1 MAAKKREETYEPSQY
16 QKAIFDYIEHE
27 KGNLVVEAAAG
38 SGKTYTLI
46 KALGLIPQDKRVLM
60 TAFNK
65 DIVKELTKKVKG
77 FPNVEVRTLHGLGMI
92 LTTRGLRIGGRKPE
106 GYKYT
111 QLIYNHWQDLTKT
124 NIKKLARNA
133 RKSFV
138 ENTKKLVDFG
148 RFYIATTKTDMIEIM
163 VKYDIP
169 CVADEVDVALQIM
182 AMGAKDIENI
192 DYTDMIWMPHIYDL
206 HLKEC
211 EYDYIMVDECQDMN
225 VAERKLVLR
234 CLKEGGRLIAV
245 GDSNQCIYGFSG
257 SDPESFRAIQSLPN
271 TVSMPLSISYR
282 CPEAVVTFAKN
293 LVPSIEAKPNAE
305 EGVILDGVSIED
317 VQDGDMVLCRNNAPL
332 LQVYCKL
339 LEQGKKAYIR
349 GSDVGKNLK
358 SIVTSTHQE
367 YLHSNLKQDGVF
379 IRLYE
384 DLFNSRKAI
393 MERYGISQEDA
404 MNHET
409 IQNKLDMIRA
419 LEVLGFELK
428 TAEQLERK
436 IDEIFPK
443 NDKGEGIMLSTIH
456 KAKGLEADNVFIA
469 CASLMPSKSAV
480 EEWQVKQ
487 ERNLMY
493 VAYTRAK
500 KLLAFLDEEE
510 TPDFDNFSSKLE
522 SKLKYAETM
531 VAAIL
536 GKSFKPTMNEAMAK
550 SIVERAK
557 ARKIFAPIE
566 VNTVSMENDKKEE
579 EPTDLSFDAALRKP
593 SKRRKITL

>member
-1 MAAKKREETYEPSQY
+1 MAKKKTAIEYEPSQY
-16 QKAIFDYIEHE
+16 QKAIFDYIQHE

-38 SGKTYTLI
+38 SGKTYTLV
-46 KALGLIPQDKRVLM
+46 KALSLIPQDKRVLM

-65 DIVKELTKKVKG
+65 DIVKELTKKVKE

-92 LTTRGLRIGGRKPE
+92 LTTRGLGIGGMKPE

-124 NIKKLARNA
+124 NINKLSRNA

-148 RFYIATTKTDMIEIM
+148 RFYLATTRSEMIELM
-163 VKYDIP
+163 TKYDIP
-169 CVADEVDVALQIM
+169 CVADEVDVALKVM
-182 AMGAKDIENI
+182 AIGGKNLDSI

-206 HLKEC
+206 HLQEC
-211 EYDYIMVDECQDMN
+211 EYDFIMVDECQDLN
-225 VAERKLVLR
+225 VAERNLVLR
-234 CLKEGGRLIAV
+234 CLKKGGRLIAV

-257 SDPESFRAIQSLPN
+257 SDPDSFKAIQSIPN

-282 CPEAVVTFAKN
+282 CPESVVKFAQN
-293 LVPSIEAKPNAE
+293 LVPSIEAKQGAE
-305 EGVILDGVSIED
+305 EGVILDCVSLDD
-317 VQDGDMVLCRNNAPL
+317 VHDGDMVLCRNNAPL

-339 LEQGKKAYIR
+339 LEQGKRAYIR
-349 GSDVGKNLK
+349 GSDVGKNLQN
-358 SIVTSTHQE
+358 IVIGTHKD
-367 YLHSNLKQDGVF
+367 YLHTNLKQDGVF

-404 MNHET
+404 MKHET
-409 IQNKLDMIRA
+409 IQAKLDMIRA
-419 LEVLGFELK
+419 LEVLGADLTTTEELTK
-428 TAEQLERK
+428 K
-436 IDEIFPK
+436 IEDIFPK
-443 NDKGEGIMLSTIH
+443 NDKGEGIMLSTVH

-469 CASLMPSKSAV
+469 CASLMPSKSALD
-480 EEWQVKQ
+480 EWQVQQ

-500 KLLAFLDEEE
+500 KVLGFLNEEE

-522 SKLKYAETM
+522 AKLRQAEMM

-536 GKSFKPTMNEAMAK
+536 GKTFKATMNEAMAK
-550 SIVERAK
+550 SIVERVT
-557 ARKIFAPIE
+557 ARKIFAPITT
-566 VNTVSMENDKKEE
+566 NTVSMDNDEKGNES
-579 EPTDLSFDAALRKP
+579 TDLSFNSALRKKT
-593 SKRRKITL
+593 KRRK

>member
-1 MAAKKREETYEPSQY
+1 MAKKKTAIEYEPSQY
-16 QKAIFDYIEHE
+16 QKAIFDYIQHE

-38 SGKTYTLI
+38 SGKTYTLV
-46 KALGLIPQDKRVLM
+46 KALSLIPQDKRVLM

-65 DIVKELTKKVKG
+65 DIVKELTKKVKE

-92 LTTRGLRIGGRKPE
+92 LTTRGLGIGGMKPE
-106 GYKYT
+106 AYKYT
-111 QLIYNHWQDLTKT
+111 QLIYNHWQDLSKT
-124 NIKKLARNA
+124 NINKLSRNA

-148 RFYIATTKTDMIEIM
+148 RFYLATTRSEMIELM
-163 VKYDIP
+163 TKYDIP
-169 CVADEVDVALQIM
+169 CVADEVDVALKVM
-182 AMGAKDIENI
+182 AIGGKNLDSI

-206 HLKEC
+206 HLEEC
-211 EYDYIMVDECQDMN
+211 EYDFIMVDECQDLN
-225 VAERKLVLR
+225 VAERNLVLR

-257 SDPESFRAIQSLPN
+257 SDPDSFRAIQSIPN

-282 CPEAVVTFAKN
+282 CPESVVKFAQN
-293 LVPSIEAKPNAE
+293 LVPSIEAKQGAE
-305 EGVILDGVSIED
+305 EGVILDCVSLDD
-317 VQDGDMVLCRNNAPL
+317 VHDGDMVLCRNNAPL

-339 LEQGKKAYIR
+339 LEQGKRAYIR
-349 GSDVGKNLK
+349 GSDVGKNLQN
-358 SIVTSTHQE
+358 IVIGTHKD
-367 YLHSNLKQDGVF
+367 YLYTNLKRDGVF

-404 MNHET
+404 MKHET
-409 IQNKLDMIRA
+409 IQAKLDMIRA
-419 LEVLGFELK
+419 LEVLGADLTTTEELTK
-428 TAEQLERK
+428 K
-436 IDEIFPK
+436 IEDIFPK
-443 NDKGEGIMLSTIH
+443 NDKGEGIMLSTVH

-469 CASLMPSKSAV
+469 CASLMPSKSALD
-480 EEWQVKQ
+480 EWQVQQ

-500 KLLAFLDEEE
+500 KVLGFLNEEE

-522 SKLKYAETM
+522 AKLRQAEMM

-536 GKSFKPTMNEAMAK
+536 GKTFKATMNEAMAK
-550 SIVERAK
+550 SIVERVT
-557 ARKIFAPIE
+557 ARKIFAPITT
-566 VNTVSMENDKKEE
+566 NTVSMDNDEKGNES
-579 EPTDLSFDAALRKP
+579 TDLSFNSALRKKT
-593 SKRRKITL
+593 KRRK

>member
-1 MAAKKREETYEPSQY
+1 MAKKKTAIEYEPSQY
-16 QKAIFDYIEHE
+16 QKAIFDYIQHE

-38 SGKTYTLI
+38 SGKTYTLV
-46 KALGLIPQDKRVLM
+46 KALSLIPQDKRVLM

-65 DIVKELTKKVKG
+65 DIVKELTKKVKE

-92 LTTRGLRIGGRKPE
+92 LTTRGLGIGGMKPE

-124 NIKKLARNA
+124 NINKLSRNA

-148 RFYIATTKTDMIEIM
+148 RFYLATTRSEMIELMI
-163 VKYDIP
+163 KYDIP
-169 CVADEVDVALQIM
+169 CVADEVDVALKVM
-182 AMGAKDIENI
+182 AIGGKNLDSI

-206 HLKEC
+206 HLQEC
-211 EYDYIMVDECQDMN
+211 EYDFIMVDECQDLN
-225 VAERKLVLR
+225 VAERNLVLR

-257 SDPESFRAIQSLPN
+257 SDPDSFRAIQSIPN

-282 CPEAVVTFAKN
+282 CPESVVKFAQN
-293 LVPSIEAKPNAE
+293 LVPSIEAKQGAE
-305 EGVILDGVSIED
+305 EGVILDCVSLDD
-317 VQDGDMVLCRNNAPL
+317 VHDGDMVLCRNNAPL

-339 LEQGKKAYIR
+339 LEQGKRAYIR
-349 GSDVGKNLK
+349 GSDVGKNLQN
-358 SIVTSTHQE
+358 IVIGTHKD
-367 YLHSNLKQDGVF
+367 YLYTNLKRDGVF

-404 MNHET
+404 MKHET
-409 IQNKLDMIRA
+409 IQAKLDMIRA
-419 LEVLGFELK
+419 LEVLGADLTTTEELTK
-428 TAEQLERK
+428 K
-436 IDEIFPK
+436 IEDIFPK
-443 NDKGEGIMLSTIH
+443 NDKGEGIMLSTVH

-469 CASLMPSKSAV
+469 CASLMPSKSALD
-480 EEWQVKQ
+480 EWQVQQ

-500 KLLAFLDEEE
+500 KVLGFLNEEE

-522 SKLKYAETM
+522 AKLRQAEMM

-536 GKSFKPTMNEAMAK
+536 GKTFKATMNEAMAK
-550 SIVERAK
+550 SIVERVT
-557 ARKIFAPIE
+557 ARKIFAPITT
-566 VNTVSMENDKKEE
+566 NTVSMDNDEKGNES
-579 EPTDLSFDAALRKP
+579 TDLSFNSALRKKT
-593 SKRRKITL
+593 KRRK

>member
-1 MAAKKREETYEPSQY
+1 MAKKKTAIEYEPSQY
-16 QKAIFDYIEHE
+16 QKAIFDYIQHE

-38 SGKTYTLI
+38 SGKTYTLV
-46 KALGLIPQDKRVLM
+46 KALSLIPQDKRVLM

-65 DIVKELTKKVKG
+65 DIVKELTKKVKE

-92 LTTRGLRIGGRKPE
+92 LTTRGLGIGGMKPE
-106 GYKYT
+106 AYKYT

-124 NIKKLARNA
+124 NINKLSRNA

-148 RFYIATTKTDMIEIM
+148 RFYLATTRSEMIELM
-163 VKYDIP
+163 TKYDIP
-169 CVADEVDVALQIM
+169 CVADEVDVALKVM
-182 AMGAKDIENI
+182 AIGGKNLDSI

-206 HLKEC
+206 HLQEC
-211 EYDYIMVDECQDMN
+211 EYDFIMVDECQDLN
-225 VAERKLVLR
+225 VAERNLVLR

-257 SDPESFRAIQSLPN
+257 SDPDSFRAIQSIPN

-282 CPEAVVTFAKN
+282 CPESVVKFAQN
-293 LVPSIEAKPNAE
+293 LVPSIEAKQGAE
-305 EGVILDGVSIED
+305 EGVILDCVSLDD
-317 VQDGDMVLCRNNAPL
+317 VHDGDMVLCRNNAPL

-339 LEQGKKAYIR
+339 LEQGKRAYIR
-349 GSDVGKNLK
+349 GSDVGKNLQN
-358 SIVTSTHQE
+358 IVIGTHKD
-367 YLHSNLKQDGVF
+367 YLHTNLKQDGVF

-404 MNHET
+404 MKHET
-409 IQNKLDMIRA
+409 IQAKLDMIRA
-419 LEVLGFELK
+419 LEVLGADLTTTEELTK
-428 TAEQLERK
+428 K
-436 IDEIFPK
+436 IEDIFPK
-443 NDKGEGIMLSTIH
+443 NDKGEGIMLSTVH

-469 CASLMPSKSAV
+469 CASLMPSKSALD
-480 EEWQVKQ
+480 EWQVQQ

-500 KLLAFLDEEE
+500 KVLGFLNEEE

-522 SKLKYAETM
+522 AKLRQAEMM

-536 GKSFKPTMNEAMAK
+536 GKTFKATMNEAMAK
-550 SIVERAK
+550 SIVERVT
-557 ARKIFAPIE
+557 ARKIFAPITT
-566 VNTVSMENDKKEE
+566 NMVSMDNDEKGNES
-579 EPTDLSFDAALRKP
+579 TDLSFNSALRKKT
-593 SKRRKITL
+593 KRRK

>member
-1 MAAKKREETYEPSQY
+1 MAKKKTAIEYEPSQY
-16 QKAIFDYIEHE
+16 QKAIFDYIQHE

-38 SGKTYTLI
+38 SGKTYTLV
-46 KALGLIPQDKRVLM
+46 KALSLIPQDKRVLM

-65 DIVKELTKKVKG
+65 DIVKELTKKVKE

-92 LTTRGLRIGGRKPE
+92 LTTRGLGIGGMKPE

-111 QLIYNHWQDLTKT
+111 QLIYNHWQDLSKT
-124 NIKKLARNA
+124 NINKLSRNA

-148 RFYIATTKTDMIEIM
+148 RFYLATTRSEMIELM
-163 VKYDIP
+163 TKYDIP
-169 CVADEVDVALQIM
+169 CVADEVDVALKVM
-182 AMGAKDIENI
+182 AIGGKNLDSI

-206 HLKEC
+206 HLQEC
-211 EYDYIMVDECQDMN
+211 EYDFIMVDECQDLN
-225 VAERKLVLR
+225 VAERNLVLR

-257 SDPESFRAIQSLPN
+257 SDPDSFRAIQSIPN

-282 CPEAVVTFAKN
+282 CPESVVKFAQN
-293 LVPSIEAKPNAE
+293 LVPSIEAKQGAE
-305 EGVILDGVSIED
+305 EGVILDCVSLDD
-317 VQDGDMVLCRNNAPL
+317 VHDGDMVLCRNNAPL

-339 LEQGKKAYIR
+339 LEQGKRAYIR
-349 GSDVGKNLK
+349 GSDVGKNLQN
-358 SIVTSTHQE
+358 IVIGTHKD
-367 YLHSNLKQDGVF
+367 YLHTNLKQDGVF

-404 MNHET
+404 MKHET
-409 IQNKLDMIRA
+409 IQAKLDMIRA
-419 LEVLGFELK
+419 LEVLGADLTTTEELTK
-428 TAEQLERK
+428 K
-436 IDEIFPK
+436 IEDIFPK
-443 NDKGEGIMLSTIH
+443 NDKGEGIMLSTVH

-469 CASLMPSKSAV
+469 CASLMPSKSALD
-480 EEWQVKQ
+480 EWQVQQ

-500 KLLAFLDEEE
+500 KVLGFLNEEE

-522 SKLKYAETM
+522 AKLRQAEMM

-536 GKSFKPTMNEAMAK
+536 GKTFKATMNEAMAK
-550 SIVERAK
+550 SIVERVT
-557 ARKIFAPIE
+557 ARKIFAPITT
-566 VNTVSMENDKKEE
+566 NTVSMDNDEKVNES
-579 EPTDLSFDAALRKP
+579 TDLSFNSALRKKT
-593 SKRRKITL
+593 KRRK

>member
-1 MAAKKREETYEPSQY
+1 MAKKKTAIEYEPSQY
-16 QKAIFDYIEHE
+16 QKAIFDYIQHE

-38 SGKTYTLI
+38 SGKTYTLV
-46 KALGLIPQDKRVLM
+46 KALSLIPQDKRVLM

-65 DIVKELTKKVKG
+65 DIVKELTKKVKE

-92 LTTRGLRIGGRKPE
+92 LTTRGLGIGGMKPE
-106 GYKYT
+106 AYKYT

-124 NIKKLARNA
+124 NINKLSRNA

-148 RFYIATTKTDMIEIM
+148 RFYLATTRSEMIELM
-163 VKYDIP
+163 TKYDIP
-169 CVADEVDVALQIM
+169 CVADEVDVALKVM
-182 AMGAKDIENI
+182 AIGGKNLDSI

-206 HLKEC
+206 HLQEC
-211 EYDYIMVDECQDMN
+211 EYDFIMVDECQDLN
-225 VAERKLVLR
+225 VAERNLVLR
-234 CLKEGGRLIAV
+234 CLKKGGRLIAV

-257 SDPESFRAIQSLPN
+257 SDPDSFRAIQSIPN

-282 CPEAVVTFAKN
+282 CPESVVKFAQN
-293 LVPSIEAKPNAE
+293 LVPSIEAKQGAE
-305 EGVILDGVSIED
+305 EGVILDCVSLDD
-317 VQDGDMVLCRNNAPL
+317 VHDGDMVLCRNNAPL

-339 LEQGKKAYIR
+339 LEQGKRAYIR
-349 GSDVGKNLK
+349 GSDVGKNLQN
-358 SIVTSTHQE
+358 IVIGTHKD
-367 YLHSNLKQDGVF
+367 YLHTNLKRDGVF

-404 MNHET
+404 MKHET
-409 IQNKLDMIRA
+409 IQAKLDMIRA
-419 LEVLGFELK
+419 LEVLGADLTTTEELTK
-428 TAEQLERK
+428 K
-436 IDEIFPK
+436 IEDIFPK
-443 NDKGEGIMLSTIH
+443 NDKGEGIMLSTVH

-469 CASLMPSKSAV
+469 CASLMPSKSALD
-480 EEWQVKQ
+480 EWQVQQ

-500 KLLAFLDEEE
+500 KVLGFLNEEE

-522 SKLKYAETM
+522 AKLRQAEMM

-536 GKSFKPTMNEAMAK
+536 GKTFKATMNEAMAK
-550 SIVERAK
+550 SIVERVT
-557 ARKIFAPIE
+557 ARKIFAPITT
-566 VNTVSMENDKKEE
+566 NTVSMDNDEKGNES
-579 EPTDLSFDAALRKP
+579 TDLSFNSALRKKT
-593 SKRRKITL
+593 KRRK

>member
-1 MAAKKREETYEPSQY
+1 MAKKKTAIEYEPSQY
-16 QKAIFDYIEHE
+16 QKAIFDYIQHE

-38 SGKTYTLI
+38 SGKTYTLV
-46 KALGLIPQDKRVLM
+46 KALSLIPQDKRVLM

-65 DIVKELTKKVKG
+65 DIVKELTKKVKE

-92 LTTRGLRIGGRKPE
+92 LTTRGLGIGGMKPE

-111 QLIYNHWQDLTKT
+111 QLIYNHWQDLSKT
-124 NIKKLARNA
+124 NINKLSRNA

-148 RFYIATTKTDMIEIM
+148 RFYLATTRSEMIELM
-163 VKYDIP
+163 TKYDIP
-169 CVADEVDVALQIM
+169 CVADEVDVALKVM
-182 AMGAKDIENI
+182 AIGGKNLDSI

-206 HLKEC
+206 HLQEC
-211 EYDYIMVDECQDMN
+211 EYDFIMVDECQDLN
-225 VAERKLVLR
+225 VAERNLVLR

-257 SDPESFRAIQSLPN
+257 SDPDSFRAIQSIPN

-282 CPEAVVTFAKN
+282 CPESVVKFAQN
-293 LVPSIEAKPNAE
+293 LVPSIEAKQGAE
-305 EGVILDGVSIED
+305 EGVILDCVSLDD
-317 VQDGDMVLCRNNAPL
+317 VHDGDMVLCRNNAPL

-339 LEQGKKAYIR
+339 LEQGKRAYIR
-349 GSDVGKNLK
+349 GSDVGKNLQN
-358 SIVTSTHQE
+358 IVIGTHKD
-367 YLHSNLKQDGVF
+367 YLHTNLKRDGVF

-404 MNHET
+404 MKHET
-409 IQNKLDMIRA
+409 IQAKLDMIRA
-419 LEVLGFELK
+419 LEVLGADLTTTEELTK
-428 TAEQLERK
+428 K
-436 IDEIFPK
+436 IEDIFPK
-443 NDKGEGIMLSTIH
+443 NDKGEGIMLSTVH

-469 CASLMPSKSAV
+469 CASLMPSKSALD
-480 EEWQVKQ
+480 EWQVQQ

-500 KLLAFLDEEE
+500 KVLGFLNEEE

-522 SKLKYAETM
+522 AKLRQAEMM

-536 GKSFKPTMNEAMAK
+536 GKTFKATMNEAMAK
-550 SIVERAK
+550 SIVERVT
-557 ARKIFAPIE
+557 ARKIFAPITT
-566 VNTVSMENDKKEE
+566 NTVSMDNDEKVNES
-579 EPTDLSFDAALRKP
+579 TDLSFNSALRKKT
-593 SKRRKITL
+593 KRRK

>member
-1 MAAKKREETYEPSQY
+1 MAKKKTAIEYEPSQY
-16 QKAIFDYIEHE
+16 QKAIFDYIQHE

-38 SGKTYTLI
+38 SGKTYTLV
-46 KALGLIPQDKRVLM
+46 KALSLIPQDKRVLM

-65 DIVKELTKKVKG
+65 DIVKELTKKVKE

-92 LTTRGLRIGGRKPE
+92 LTTRGLGIGGMKPE

-111 QLIYNHWQDLTKT
+111 QLIYNHWQDLSKT
-124 NIKKLARNA
+124 NINKLSRNA

-148 RFYIATTKTDMIEIM
+148 RFYLATTRSEMIELM
-163 VKYDIP
+163 TKYDIP
-169 CVADEVDVALQIM
+169 CVADEVDVALKVM
-182 AMGAKDIENI
+182 AIGGKNLDSI

-206 HLKEC
+206 HLQEC
-211 EYDYIMVDECQDMN
+211 EYDFIMVDECQDLN
-225 VAERKLVLR
+225 VAERNLVLR
-234 CLKEGGRLIAV
+234 CLKKGGRLIAV

-257 SDPESFRAIQSLPN
+257 SDPDSFRAIQSIPN

-282 CPEAVVTFAKN
+282 CPESVVKFAQN
-293 LVPSIEAKPNAE
+293 LVPSIEAKQGAE
-305 EGVILDGVSIED
+305 EGVILDCVSLDD
-317 VQDGDMVLCRNNAPL
+317 VHDGDMVLCRNNAPL

-339 LEQGKKAYIR
+339 LEQGKRAYIR
-349 GSDVGKNLK
+349 GSDVGKNLQN
-358 SIVTSTHQE
+358 IVIGTHKD
-367 YLHSNLKQDGVF
+367 YLHTNLKQDGVF

-404 MNHET
+404 MKHET
-409 IQNKLDMIRA
+409 IQAKLDMIRA
-419 LEVLGFELK
+419 LEVLGADLTTTEELTK
-428 TAEQLERK
+428 K
-436 IDEIFPK
+436 IEDIFPK
-443 NDKGEGIMLSTIH
+443 NDKGEGIMLSTVH

-469 CASLMPSKSAV
+469 CASLMPSKSALD
-480 EEWQVKQ
+480 EWQVQQ

-500 KLLAFLDEEE
+500 KVLGFLNEEE

-522 SKLKYAETM
+522 AKLRQAEMM

-536 GKSFKPTMNEAMAK
+536 GKTFKATMNEAMAK
-550 SIVERAK
+550 SIVERVT
-557 ARKIFAPIE
+557 ARKIFAPITT
-566 VNTVSMENDKKEE
+566 NMVSMDNDEKGNES
-579 EPTDLSFDAALRKP
+579 TDLSFNSALRKKT
-593 SKRRKITL
+593 KRRK

>member
-1 MAAKKREETYEPSQY
+1 MAKKKTAIEYEPSQY
-16 QKAIFDYIEHE
+16 QKAIFDYIQHE

-38 SGKTYTLI
+38 SGKTYTLV
-46 KALGLIPQDKRVLM
+46 KALSLIPQDKRVLM

-65 DIVKELTKKVKG
+65 DIVKELTKKVKE

-92 LTTRGLRIGGRKPE
+92 LTTRGLGIGGMKPE

-124 NIKKLARNA
+124 NINKLSRNA

-148 RFYIATTKTDMIEIM
+148 RFYLATTRSEMIELMI
-163 VKYDIP
+163 KYDIP
-169 CVADEVDVALQIM
+169 CVADEVDVALKVM
-182 AMGAKDIENI
+182 AIGGKNLDSI

-206 HLKEC
+206 HLQEC
-211 EYDYIMVDECQDMN
+211 EYDFIMVDECQDLN
-225 VAERKLVLR
+225 VAERNLVLR

-257 SDPESFRAIQSLPN
+257 SDPDSFRAIQSIPN

-282 CPEAVVTFAKN
+282 CPESVVKFAQN
-293 LVPSIEAKPNAE
+293 LVPSIEAKQGAE
-305 EGVILDGVSIED
+305 EGVILDCVSLDD
-317 VQDGDMVLCRNNAPL
+317 VHDGDMVLCRNNAPL

-339 LEQGKKAYIR
+339 LEQGKRAYIR
-349 GSDVGKNLK
+349 GSDVGKNLQN
-358 SIVTSTHQE
+358 IVIGTHKD
-367 YLHSNLKQDGVF
+367 YLHTNLKRDGVF

-404 MNHET
+404 MKHET
-409 IQNKLDMIRA
+409 IQAKLDMIRA
-419 LEVLGFELK
+419 LEVLGADLTTTEELTK
-428 TAEQLERK
+428 K
-436 IDEIFPK
+436 IEDIFPK
-443 NDKGEGIMLSTIH
+443 NDKGEGIMLSTVH

-469 CASLMPSKSAV
+469 CASLMPSKSALD
-480 EEWQVKQ
+480 EWQVQQ

-500 KLLAFLDEEE
+500 KVLGFLNEEE

-522 SKLKYAETM
+522 AKLRQAEMM

-536 GKSFKPTMNEAMAK
+536 GKTFKATMNEAMAK
-550 SIVERAK
+550 SIVERVT
-557 ARKIFAPIE
+557 ARKIFAPITT
-566 VNTVSMENDKKEE
+566 NTVSMDNDKKGNES
-579 EPTDLSFDAALRKP
+579 TDLSFNSALRKKT
-593 SKRRKITL
+593 KRRK

>member
-1 MAAKKREETYEPSQY
+1 MAKKKTAIEYEPSQY
-16 QKAIFDYIEHE
+16 QKAIFDYIQHE

-38 SGKTYTLI
+38 SGKTYTLV
-46 KALGLIPQDKRVLM
+46 KALSLIPQDKRVLM

-65 DIVKELTKKVKG
+65 DIVKELTKKVKE

-92 LTTRGLRIGGRKPE
+92 LTTRGLGIGGMKPE

-124 NIKKLARNA
+124 NINKLSRNA

-148 RFYIATTKTDMIEIM
+148 RFYLATTQSEMIELMI
-163 VKYDIP
+163 KYDIP
-169 CVADEVDVALQIM
+169 CVADEVDVALKVM
-182 AMGAKDIENI
+182 AIGGKNLGSI

-206 HLKEC
+206 HLQEC
-211 EYDYIMVDECQDMN
+211 EYDFIMVDECQDLN
-225 VAERKLVLR
+225 VAERNLVLR

-257 SDPESFRAIQSLPN
+257 SDPDSFRTIQSIPN

-282 CPEAVVTFAKN
+282 CPESVVKFAQN
-293 LVPSIEAKPNAE
+293 LVPSIEAKQGAE
-305 EGVILDGVSIED
+305 EGVILDCVSLDD
-317 VQDGDMVLCRNNAPL
+317 VHDGDMVLCRNNAPL

-339 LEQGKKAYIR
+339 LEQGKRAYIR
-349 GSDVGKNLK
+349 GSDVGKNLQN
-358 SIVTSTHQE
+358 IVIGTHKD
-367 YLHSNLKQDGVF
+367 YLYTNLKRDGVF

-404 MNHET
+404 MKHET
-409 IQNKLDMIRA
+409 IQAKLDMIRA
-419 LEVLGFELK
+419 LEVLGADLTTTEELTK
-428 TAEQLERK
+428 K
-436 IDEIFPK
+436 IEDIFPK
-443 NDKGEGIMLSTIH
+443 NDKGEGIMLSTVH

-469 CASLMPSKSAV
+469 CASLMPSKSALD
-480 EEWQVKQ
+480 EWQVQQ

-500 KLLAFLDEEE
+500 KVLGFLNEEE

-522 SKLKYAETM
+522 AKLRQAEMM

-536 GKSFKPTMNEAMAK
+536 GKTFKATMNEAMAK
-550 SIVERAK
+550 SIVERVT
-557 ARKIFAPIE
+557 ARKIFAPITT
-566 VNTVSMENDKKEE
+566 NTVSMDNDEKGNES
-579 EPTDLSFDAALRKP
+579 TDLSFNSALRKKT
-593 SKRRKITL
+593 KRRK

>member
-1 MAAKKREETYEPSQY
+1 MAKKKTAIEYEPSQY
-16 QKAIFDYIEHE
+16 QKAIFDYIQHE

-38 SGKTYTLI
+38 SGKTYTLV
-46 KALGLIPQDKRVLM
+46 KALSLIPQDKRVLM

-65 DIVKELTKKVKG
+65 DIVKELTKKVKE

-92 LTTRGLRIGGRKPE
+92 LTTRGLRIGGMKPE

-124 NIKKLARNA
+124 NINKLSRNA

-148 RFYIATTKTDMIEIM
+148 RFYLATTRSEMIELM
-163 VKYDIP
+163 TKYDIP
-169 CVADEVDVALQIM
+169 CVADEVDVALKVM
-182 AMGAKDIENI
+182 AIGGKNLDSI

-206 HLKEC
+206 HLQEC
-211 EYDYIMVDECQDMN
+211 EYDFIMVDECQDLN
-225 VAERKLVLR
+225 VAERNLVLR

-257 SDPESFRAIQSLPN
+257 SDPDSFRAIQSIPN

-282 CPEAVVTFAKN
+282 CPESIVKFAQN
-293 LVPSIEAKPNAE
+293 LVPSIEAKQGAE
-305 EGVILDGVSIED
+305 EGVILDCVSLDD
-317 VQDGDMVLCRNNAPL
+317 VHDGDMVLCRNNAPL

-339 LEQGKKAYIR
+339 LEQGKRAYIR
-349 GSDVGKNLK
+349 GSDVGKNLQN
-358 SIVTSTHQE
+358 IVIGTHKD
-367 YLHSNLKQDGVF
+367 YLHTNLKQDGVF

-404 MNHET
+404 MKHET
-409 IQNKLDMIRA
+409 IQAKLDMIRA
-419 LEVLGFELK
+419 LEVLGADLTTTEELTK
-428 TAEQLERK
+428 K
-436 IDEIFPK
+436 IEDIFPK
-443 NDKGEGIMLSTIH
+443 NDKGEGIMLSTVH

-469 CASLMPSKSAV
+469 CASLMPSKSALD
-480 EEWQVKQ
+480 EWQVQQ

-500 KLLAFLDEEE
+500 KVLGFLNEEE

-522 SKLKYAETM
+522 AKLRQAEMM

-536 GKSFKPTMNEAMAK
+536 GKTFKATMNEAMAK
-550 SIVERAK
+550 SIVERVT
-557 ARKIFAPIE
+557 ARKIFAPITT
-566 VNTVSMENDKKEE
+566 NMVSMDNDEKGNES
-579 EPTDLSFDAALRKP
+579 TDLSFNSALRKKT
-593 SKRRKITL
+593 KRRK

>member
-1 MAAKKREETYEPSQY
+1 MAKKKTAIEYEPSQY
-16 QKAIFDYIEHE
+16 QKAIFDYIQHE

-38 SGKTYTLI
+38 SGKTYTLV
-46 KALGLIPQDKRVLM
+46 KALSLIPQDKRVLM

-65 DIVKELTKKVKG
+65 DIVKELTKKVKE

-92 LTTRGLRIGGRKPE
+92 LTTRGLGIGGMKPE

-124 NIKKLARNA
+124 NINKLSRNA

-148 RFYIATTKTDMIEIM
+148 RFYLATTRSEMIELM
-163 VKYDIP
+163 TKYDIP
-169 CVADEVDVALQIM
+169 CVADEVDVALKVM
-182 AMGAKDIENI
+182 AIGGKNLDSI

-206 HLKEC
+206 HLQEC
-211 EYDYIMVDECQDMN
+211 EYDFIMVDECQDLN
-225 VAERKLVLR
+225 VAERNLVLR

-257 SDPESFRAIQSLPN
+257 SDPDSFRAIQSIPN

-282 CPEAVVTFAKN
+282 CPESVVKFAQN
-293 LVPSIEAKPNAE
+293 LVPSIEAKQGAE
-305 EGVILDGVSIED
+305 EGVILDCVSLDD
-317 VQDGDMVLCRNNAPL
+317 VHDGDMVLCRNNAPL

-339 LEQGKKAYIR
+339 LEQGKRAYIR
-349 GSDVGKNLK
+349 GSDVGKNLQN
-358 SIVTSTHQE
+358 IVIGTHKD
-367 YLHSNLKQDGVF
+367 YLHTNLKRDGVF

-404 MNHET
+404 MKHET
-409 IQNKLDMIRA
+409 IQAKLDMIRA
-419 LEVLGFELK
+419 LEVLGADLTTTEELTK
-428 TAEQLERK
+428 K
-436 IDEIFPK
+436 IEDIFPK
-443 NDKGEGIMLSTIH
+443 NDKGEGIMLSTVH

-469 CASLMPSKSAV
+469 CASLMPSKSALD
-480 EEWQVKQ
+480 EWQVQQ

-500 KLLAFLDEEE
+500 KVLGFLNEEE

-522 SKLKYAETM
+522 AKLRQAEMM

-536 GKSFKPTMNEAMAK
+536 GKTFKATMNEAMAK
-550 SIVERAK
+550 SIVERVT
-557 ARKIFAPIE
+557 ARKIFAPITT
-566 VNTVSMENDKKEE
+566 NTVSMDNDEKGNES
-579 EPTDLSFDAALRKP
+579 TDLSFNSALRKKT
-593 SKRRKITL
+593 KRRK

>member
-1 MAAKKREETYEPSQY
+1 MAKKKTAIEYEPSQY
-16 QKAIFDYIEHE
+16 QKAIFDYIQHE

-38 SGKTYTLI
+38 SGKTYTLV
-46 KALGLIPQDKRVLM
+46 KALSLIPQDKRVLM

-65 DIVKELTKKVKG
+65 DIVKELTKKVKE

-92 LTTRGLRIGGRKPE
+92 LTTRGLRIGGMKPE

-124 NIKKLARNA
+124 NINKLSRNA

-148 RFYIATTKTDMIEIM
+148 RFYLATTRSEMIELM
-163 VKYDIP
+163 TKYDIP
-169 CVADEVDVALQIM
+169 CVADEVDVALKVM
-182 AMGAKDIENI
+182 AIGGKNLDSI

-206 HLKEC
+206 HLQEC
-211 EYDYIMVDECQDMN
+211 EYDFIMVDECQDLN
-225 VAERKLVLR
+225 VAERNLVLR

-257 SDPESFRAIQSLPN
+257 SDPDSFRAIQSIPN

-282 CPEAVVTFAKN
+282 CPESVVKFAQN
-293 LVPSIEAKPNAE
+293 LVPSIEAKQGAE
-305 EGVILDGVSIED
+305 EGVILDCVSLDD
-317 VQDGDMVLCRNNAPL
+317 VHDGDMVLCRNNAPL

-339 LEQGKKAYIR
+339 LEQGKRAYIR
-349 GSDVGKNLK
+349 GSDVGKNLQN
-358 SIVTSTHQE
+358 IVIGTHKD
-367 YLHSNLKQDGVF
+367 YLHTNLKQDGVF

-404 MNHET
+404 MKHET
-409 IQNKLDMIRA
+409 IQAKLDMIRA
-419 LEVLGFELK
+419 LEVLGADLTTTEELTK
-428 TAEQLERK
+428 K
-436 IDEIFPK
+436 IEDIFPK
-443 NDKGEGIMLSTIH
+443 NDKGEGIMLSTVH

-469 CASLMPSKSAV
+469 CASLMPSKSALD
-480 EEWQVKQ
+480 EWQVQQ

-500 KLLAFLDEEE
+500 KVLGFLNEEE

-522 SKLKYAETM
+522 AKLRQAEMM

-536 GKSFKPTMNEAMAK
+536 GKTFKATMNEAMAK
-550 SIVERAK
+550 SIVERVT
-557 ARKIFAPIE
+557 ARKIFAPITT
-566 VNTVSMENDKKEE
+566 NMVSMDNGEKGNES
-579 EPTDLSFDAALRKP
+579 TDLSFNSALRKKT
-593 SKRRKITL
+593 KRRK

>member
-1 MAAKKREETYEPSQY
+1 MAKKKTAIEYEPSQY
-16 QKAIFDYIEHE
+16 QKAIFDYIQHE

-38 SGKTYTLI
+38 SGKTYTLV
-46 KALGLIPQDKRVLM
+46 KALSLIPQDKRVLM

-65 DIVKELTKKVKG
+65 DIVKELTKKVKE

-92 LTTRGLRIGGRKPE
+92 LTTRGLGIGGMKPE

-124 NIKKLARNA
+124 NINKLSRNA

-148 RFYIATTKTDMIEIM
+148 RFYLATTRSEMIELM
-163 VKYDIP
+163 TKYDIP
-169 CVADEVDVALQIM
+169 CVADEMDVALKVM
-182 AMGAKDIENI
+182 AIGGKNLDSI

-206 HLKEC
+206 HLQEC
-211 EYDYIMVDECQDMN
+211 EYDFIMVDECQDLN
-225 VAERKLVLR
+225 VAERNLVLR

-257 SDPESFRAIQSLPN
+257 SDPDSFRAIQSIPN

-282 CPEAVVTFAKN
+282 CPESVVKFAQN
-293 LVPSIEAKPNAE
+293 LVPSIEAKQGAE
-305 EGVILDGVSIED
+305 EGVILDCVSLDD
-317 VQDGDMVLCRNNAPL
+317 VHDGDMVLCRNNAPL

-339 LEQGKKAYIR
+339 LEQGKRAYIR
-349 GSDVGKNLK
+349 GSDVGKNLQN
-358 SIVTSTHQE
+358 IVIGTHKD
-367 YLHSNLKQDGVF
+367 YLHTNLKQDGVF

-404 MNHET
+404 MKHET
-409 IQNKLDMIRA
+409 IQAKLDMIRA
-419 LEVLGFELK
+419 LEVLGADLTTTEELTK
-428 TAEQLERK
+428 K
-436 IDEIFPK
+436 IEDIFPK
-443 NDKGEGIMLSTIH
+443 NDKGEGIMLSTVH

-469 CASLMPSKSAV
+469 CASLMPSKSALD
-480 EEWQVKQ
+480 EWQVQQ

-500 KLLAFLDEEE
+500 KVLGFLNEEE

-522 SKLKYAETM
+522 AKLRQAEMM

-536 GKSFKPTMNEAMAK
+536 GKTFKATMNEAMAK
-550 SIVERAK
+550 SIVERVT
-557 ARKIFAPIE
+557 ARKIFAPITT
-566 VNTVSMENDKKEE
+566 NTVSMDNDEKGNES
-579 EPTDLSFDAALRKP
+579 TDLSFNSALRKKT
-593 SKRRKITL
+593 KRRK

>member
-1 MAAKKREETYEPSQY
+1 MAKKKTAIEYEPSQY
-16 QKAIFDYIEHE
+16 QKAIFDYIQHE

-38 SGKTYTLI
+38 SGKTYTLV
-46 KALGLIPQDKRVLM
+46 KALSLIPQDKRVLM

-65 DIVKELTKKVKG
+65 DIVKELTKKVKE

-92 LTTRGLRIGGRKPE
+92 LTTRGLGIGGMKPE
-106 GYKYT
+106 AYKYT

-124 NIKKLARNA
+124 NINKLSRNA

-148 RFYIATTKTDMIEIM
+148 RFYLATTRSEMIELM
-163 VKYDIP
+163 TKYDIP
-169 CVADEVDVALQIM
+169 CVADEVDVALKVM
-182 AMGAKDIENI
+182 AIGGKNLDSI

-206 HLKEC
+206 HLQEC
-211 EYDYIMVDECQDMN
+211 EYDFIMVDECQDLN
-225 VAERKLVLR
+225 VAERHLVLR

-257 SDPESFRAIQSLPN
+257 SDPDSFKAIQSIPN

-282 CPEAVVTFAKN
+282 CPESVVKFAQN
-293 LVPSIEAKPNAE
+293 LVPSIEAKQGAE
-305 EGVILDGVSIED
+305 EGVILDCVSLDD
-317 VQDGDMVLCRNNAPL
+317 VHDGDMVLCRNNAPL

-339 LEQGKKAYIR
+339 LEQGKRAYIR
-349 GSDVGKNLK
+349 GSDVGKNLQN
-358 SIVTSTHQE
+358 IVIGTHKD
-367 YLHSNLKQDGVF
+367 YLYTNLKRDGVF

-404 MNHET
+404 MKHET
-409 IQNKLDMIRA
+409 IQAKLDMIRA
-419 LEVLGFELK
+419 LEVLGADLTTTEELTK
-428 TAEQLERK
+428 K
-436 IDEIFPK
+436 IEDIFPK
-443 NDKGEGIMLSTIH
+443 NDKGEGIMLSTVH

-469 CASLMPSKSAV
+469 CASLMPSKSALD
-480 EEWQVKQ
+480 EWQVQQ

-500 KLLAFLDEEE
+500 KVLGFLNEEE

-522 SKLKYAETM
+522 AKLRQAEMM

-536 GKSFKPTMNEAMAK
+536 GKTFKATMNEAMAK
-550 SIVERAK
+550 SIVERVT
-557 ARKIFAPIE
+557 ARKIFAPITT
-566 VNTVSMENDKKEE
+566 NTVSMDNDEKGNES
-579 EPTDLSFDAALRKP
+579 TDLSFNSALRKKT
-593 SKRRKITL
+593 KRRK

>member
-1 MAAKKREETYEPSQY
+1 MAKKKTAIEYEPSQY
-16 QKAIFDYIEHE
+16 QKAIFDYIQHE

-38 SGKTYTLI
+38 SGKTYTLV
-46 KALGLIPQDKRVLM
+46 KALSLIPQDKRVLM

-65 DIVKELTKKVKG
+65 DIVKELTKKVKE

-92 LTTRGLRIGGRKPE
+92 LTTRGLRIGGMKPE

-124 NIKKLARNA
+124 NINKLSRNA

-148 RFYIATTKTDMIEIM
+148 RFYLATTRSEMIELM
-163 VKYDIP
+163 TKYDIP
-169 CVADEVDVALQIM
+169 CVADEVDVALKVM
-182 AMGAKDIENI
+182 AIGGKNLDSI

-206 HLKEC
+206 HLQEC
-211 EYDYIMVDECQDMN
+211 EYDFIMVDECQDLN
-225 VAERKLVLR
+225 VAERNLVLR

-257 SDPESFRAIQSLPN
+257 SDPDSFRAIQSIPN

-282 CPEAVVTFAKN
+282 CPESVVKFAQN
-293 LVPSIEAKPNAE
+293 LVPSIEAKQGAE
-305 EGVILDGVSIED
+305 EGVILDCVSLDD
-317 VQDGDMVLCRNNAPL
+317 VHDGDMVLCRNNAPL

-339 LEQGKKAYIR
+339 LEQGKRAYIR
-349 GSDVGKNLK
+349 GSDVGKNLQN
-358 SIVTSTHQE
+358 IVIGTHKD
-367 YLHSNLKQDGVF
+367 YLHTNLKQDGVF

-404 MNHET
+404 MKHET
-409 IQNKLDMIRA
+409 IQAKLDMIRA
-419 LEVLGFELK
+419 LEVLGADLTTTEELTK
-428 TAEQLERK
+428 K
-436 IDEIFPK
+436 IEDIFPK
-443 NDKGEGIMLSTIH
+443 NDKGEGIMLSTVH

-469 CASLMPSKSAV
+469 CASLMPSKSALD
-480 EEWQVKQ
+480 EWQVQQ

-500 KLLAFLDEEE
+500 KVLGFLNEEE

-522 SKLKYAETM
+522 AKLRQAEMM

-536 GKSFKPTMNEAMAK
+536 GKTFKATMNEAMAK
-550 SIVERAK
+550 SIVERVA
-557 ARKIFAPIE
+557 ARKIFAPITT
-566 VNTVSMENDKKEE
+566 NMVSMDNDEKGNES
-579 EPTDLSFDAALRKP
+579 TDLSFNSALRKKT
-593 SKRRKITL
+593 KRRK

>member
-1 MAAKKREETYEPSQY
+1 MAKKKTAIEYEPSQY
-16 QKAIFDYIEHE
+16 QKAIFDYIQHE

-38 SGKTYTLI
+38 SGKTYTLV
-46 KALGLIPQDKRVLM
+46 KALSLIPPDKRVLM

-65 DIVKELTKKVKG
+65 DIVKELTKKVKE

-92 LTTRGLRIGGRKPE
+92 LTTRGLGIGGMKPE

-124 NIKKLARNA
+124 NINKLSRNA

-148 RFYIATTKTDMIEIM
+148 RFYLATTRSEMIELM
-163 VKYDIP
+163 TKYDIP
-169 CVADEVDVALQIM
+169 CVADEVDVALKVM
-182 AMGAKDIENI
+182 AIGGKNLDSI

-206 HLKEC
+206 HLQEC
-211 EYDYIMVDECQDMN
+211 EYDFIMVDECQDLN
-225 VAERKLVLR
+225 VAERNLVLR

-257 SDPESFRAIQSLPN
+257 SDPDSFRAIQSIPN

-282 CPEAVVTFAKN
+282 CPESVVKFAQN
-293 LVPSIEAKPNAE
+293 LVPSIEAKQGAE
-305 EGVILDGVSIED
+305 EGVILDCVSLDD
-317 VQDGDMVLCRNNAPL
+317 VHDGDMVLCRNNAPL

-339 LEQGKKAYIR
+339 LEQGKRAYIR
-349 GSDVGKNLK
+349 GSDVGKNLQN
-358 SIVTSTHQE
+358 IVIGTHKD
-367 YLHSNLKQDGVF
+367 YLYTNLKRDGVF

-404 MNHET
+404 MKHET
-409 IQNKLDMIRA
+409 IQAKLDMIRA
-419 LEVLGFELK
+419 LEVLGADL
-428 TAEQLERK
+428 TTTEQLTKK
-436 IDEIFPK
+436 IGDIFPK
-443 NDKGEGIMLSTIH
+443 NDKGEGIMLSTVH

-469 CASLMPSKSAV
+469 CASLMPSKSALD
-480 EEWQVKQ
+480 EWQVQQ

-500 KLLAFLDEEE
+500 KVLGFLNEEE

-522 SKLKYAETM
+522 AKLRQAEMM

-536 GKSFKPTMNEAMAK
+536 GKTFKATMNEAMAK
-550 SIVERAK
+550 SIVERVT
-557 ARKIFAPIE
+557 ARKIFAPITT
-566 VNTVSMENDKKEE
+566 NTVSMDNDEKGNES
-579 EPTDLSFDAALRKP
+579 TDLSFNSALRKKT
-593 SKRRKITL
+593 KRRK

>member
-1 MAAKKREETYEPSQY
+1 MAKKKTAIEYEPSQY
-16 QKAIFDYIEHE
+16 QKAIFDYIQHE

-38 SGKTYTLI
+38 SGKTYTLV
-46 KALGLIPQDKRVLM
+46 KALSLIPQDKRVLM

-65 DIVKELTKKVKG
+65 DIVKELTKKVKE

-92 LTTRGLRIGGRKPE
+92 LTTRGLGIGGMKPE

-124 NIKKLARNA
+124 NINKLSRNA

-148 RFYIATTKTDMIEIM
+148 RFYLATTRSEMIELM
-163 VKYDIP
+163 TKYDIP
-169 CVADEVDVALQIM
+169 CVADEVDVALKVM
-182 AMGAKDIENI
+182 AIGGKNLDSI

-206 HLKEC
+206 HLQEC
-211 EYDYIMVDECQDMN
+211 EYDFIMVDECQDLN
-225 VAERKLVLR
+225 VAERNLVLR

-257 SDPESFRAIQSLPN
+257 SDPDSFRAIQSIPN

-282 CPEAVVTFAKN
+282 CPESVVKFAQN
-293 LVPSIEAKPNAE
+293 LVPSIEAKQGAE
-305 EGVILDGVSIED
+305 EGVILDCVSLDD
-317 VQDGDMVLCRNNAPL
+317 VHDGDMVLCRNNAPL

-339 LEQGKKAYIR
+339 LEQGKRAYIR
-349 GSDVGKNLK
+349 GSDVGKNLQN
-358 SIVTSTHQE
+358 IVIGTHKD
-367 YLHSNLKQDGVF
+367 YLYTNLKRDGVF

-404 MNHET
+404 MKHET
-409 IQNKLDMIRA
+409 IQAKLDMIRA
-419 LEVLGFELK
+419 LEVLGADLTTTEELTK
-428 TAEQLERK
+428 K
-436 IDEIFPK
+436 IEDIFAK
-443 NDKGEGIMLSTIH
+443 NDKGEGIMLSTVH

-469 CASLMPSKSAV
+469 CASLMPSKSALD
-480 EEWQVKQ
+480 EWQVQQ

-500 KLLAFLDEEE
+500 KVLGFLNEEE

-522 SKLKYAETM
+522 AKLRQAEMM

-536 GKSFKPTMNEAMAK
+536 GKTFKATMNEAMAK
-550 SIVERAK
+550 SIVERVT
-557 ARKIFAPIE
+557 ARKIFAPITT
-566 VNTVSMENDKKEE
+566 NTVSMDNDEKGNES
-579 EPTDLSFDAALRKP
+579 TDLSFNSALRKKT
-593 SKRRKITL
+593 KRRK

>member
-1 MAAKKREETYEPSQY
+1 MAKKKTAIEYEPSQY
-16 QKAIFDYIEHE
+16 QKAIFDYIQHE

-38 SGKTYTLI
+38 SGKTYTLV
-46 KALGLIPQDKRVLM
+46 KALSLIPQDKRVLM

-65 DIVKELTKKVKG
+65 DIVKELTKKVKE

-92 LTTRGLRIGGRKPE
+92 LTTRGLGIGGMKPE

-124 NIKKLARNA
+124 NINKLSRNA

-148 RFYIATTKTDMIEIM
+148 RFYLATTRSEMIELM
-163 VKYDIP
+163 TKYDIP
-169 CVADEVDVALQIM
+169 CVADEVDVALKVM
-182 AMGAKDIENI
+182 AIGGKNLDSI

-206 HLKEC
+206 HLQEC
-211 EYDYIMVDECQDMN
+211 EYDFIMVDECQDLN
-225 VAERKLVLR
+225 VAERNLVLR
-234 CLKEGGRLIAV
+234 CLKKGGRLIAV

-257 SDPESFRAIQSLPN
+257 SDPDSFKAIQSIPN

-282 CPEAVVTFAKN
+282 CPESVVKFAQN
-293 LVPSIEAKPNAE
+293 LVPSIEAKQGAE
-305 EGVILDGVSIED
+305 EGVILDCVSLDD
-317 VQDGDMVLCRNNAPL
+317 VHDGDMVLCRNNAPL

-339 LEQGKKAYIR
+339 LEQGKRAYIR
-349 GSDVGKNLK
+349 GSDVGKNLQN
-358 SIVTSTHQE
+358 IVIGTHKD
-367 YLHSNLKQDGVF
+367 YLHTNLKQDGVF

-404 MNHET
+404 MKHET
-409 IQNKLDMIRA
+409 IQAKLDMIRA
-419 LEVLGFELK
+419 LEVLGADLTTTEELTK
-428 TAEQLERK
+428 K
-436 IDEIFPK
+436 IEDIFPK
-443 NDKGEGIMLSTIH
+443 NDKGEGIMLSTVH

-469 CASLMPSKSAV
+469 CASLMPSKSALD
-480 EEWQVKQ
+480 EWQVQQ

-500 KLLAFLDEEE
+500 KVLGFLNEEE

-522 SKLKYAETM
+522 AKLRQAEMM

-536 GKSFKPTMNEAMAK
+536 GKTFKATMNEAMAK
-550 SIVERAK
+550 SIVERVT
-557 ARKIFAPIE
+557 ARKIFAPITT
-566 VNTVSMENDKKEE
+566 NTVSMDNDEKGNES
-579 EPTDLSFDAALRKP
+579 TDLSFNTALRKKT
-593 SKRRKITL
+593 KRRK

>member
-1 MAAKKREETYEPSQY
+1 MAKKKTAIEYEPSQY
-16 QKAIFDYIEHE
+16 QKAIFDYIQHE

-38 SGKTYTLI
+38 SGKTYTLV
-46 KALGLIPQDKRVLM
+46 KALSLIPQDKRVLM

-65 DIVKELTKKVKG
+65 DIVKELTKKVKE

-92 LTTRGLRIGGRKPE
+92 LTTRGLGIGGMKPE

-124 NIKKLARNA
+124 NINKLSRNA

-148 RFYIATTKTDMIEIM
+148 RFYLATTRSEMIELM
-163 VKYDIP
+163 TKYDIP
-169 CVADEVDVALQIM
+169 CVADEMDVALKVM
-182 AMGAKDIENI
+182 AIGGKNLDSI

-206 HLKEC
+206 HLQEC
-211 EYDYIMVDECQDMN
+211 EYDFIMVDECQDLN
-225 VAERKLVLR
+225 VAERNLVLR

-257 SDPESFRAIQSLPN
+257 SDPDSFRAIQSIPN

-282 CPEAVVTFAKN
+282 CPESVVKFAQN
-293 LVPSIEAKPNAE
+293 LVPSIEAKQGAE
-305 EGVILDGVSIED
+305 EGVILDCVSLDD
-317 VQDGDMVLCRNNAPL
+317 VHDGDMVLCRNNAPL

-339 LEQGKKAYIR
+339 LEQGKRAYIR
-349 GSDVGKNLK
+349 GSDVGKNLQN
-358 SIVTSTHQE
+358 IVIGTHKD
-367 YLHSNLKQDGVF
+367 YLYTNLKRDGVF

-404 MNHET
+404 MKHET
-409 IQNKLDMIRA
+409 IQAKLDMIRA
-419 LEVLGFELK
+419 LEVLGADLTTTEELTK
-428 TAEQLERK
+428 K
-436 IDEIFPK
+436 IEDIFPK
-443 NDKGEGIMLSTIH
+443 NDKGEGIMLSTVH

-469 CASLMPSKSAV
+469 CASLMPSKSALD
-480 EEWQVKQ
+480 EWQVQQ

-500 KLLAFLDEEE
+500 KVLGFLNEEE

-522 SKLKYAETM
+522 AKLRQAEMM

-536 GKSFKPTMNEAMAK
+536 GKTFKATMNEAMAK
-550 SIVERAK
+550 SIVERVT
-557 ARKIFAPIE
+557 ARKIFAPITT
-566 VNTVSMENDKKEE
+566 NTVSMDNDEKGNES
-579 EPTDLSFDAALRKP
+579 TDLSFNSALRKKT
-593 SKRRKITL
+593 KRRK

>member
-1 MAAKKREETYEPSQY
+1 MAKKKTAIEYEPSQY
-16 QKAIFDYIEHE
+16 QKAIFDYIQHE

-38 SGKTYTLI
+38 SGKTYTLV
-46 KALGLIPQDKRVLM
+46 KALSLIPQDKRVLM

-65 DIVKELTKKVKG
+65 DIVKELTKKVKE

-92 LTTRGLRIGGRKPE
+92 LTTRGLGIGGMKPE

-124 NIKKLARNA
+124 NINKLSRNA

-148 RFYIATTKTDMIEIM
+148 RFYLATTRSEMIELM
-163 VKYDIP
+163 TKYDIP
-169 CVADEVDVALQIM
+169 CVADEVDVALKVM
-182 AMGAKDIENI
+182 AIGGKNLDSI

-206 HLKEC
+206 HLQEC
-211 EYDYIMVDECQDMN
+211 EYDFIMVDECQDLN
-225 VAERKLVLR
+225 VAERNLVLR

-257 SDPESFRAIQSLPN
+257 SDPDSFRAIQSIPN

-282 CPEAVVTFAKN
+282 CPESVVKFAQN
-293 LVPSIEAKPNAE
+293 LVPSIEAKQGAE
-305 EGVILDGVSIED
+305 EGVILDCVSLDD
-317 VQDGDMVLCRNNAPL
+317 VHDGDMVLCRNNAPL

-339 LEQGKKAYIR
+339 LEQGKRAYIR
-349 GSDVGKNLK
+349 GSDVGKNLQN
-358 SIVTSTHQE
+358 IVIGTHKD
-367 YLHSNLKQDGVF
+367 YLHTNLKQDGVF

-404 MNHET
+404 MKHET
-409 IQNKLDMIRA
+409 IQAKLDMIRA
-419 LEVLGFELK
+419 LEVLGADLTTTEELTK
-428 TAEQLERK
+428 K
-436 IDEIFPK
+436 IGDIFPK
-443 NDKGEGIMLSTIH
+443 NDKGEGIMLSTVH

-469 CASLMPSKSAV
+469 CASLMPSKSALD
-480 EEWQVKQ
+480 EWQVQQ

-500 KLLAFLDEEE
+500 KVLGFLDEEE

-522 SKLKYAETM
+522 AKLRQAEMM

-536 GKSFKPTMNEAMAK
+536 GKTFKATMNEAMAK
-550 SIVERAK
+550 SIVERVT
-557 ARKIFAPIE
+557 ARKIFAPITT
-566 VNTVSMENDKKEE
+566 NTVSMDNDEKGNES
-579 EPTDLSFDAALRKP
+579 TDLSFNSALRKKT
-593 SKRRKITL
+593 KRRK

>member
-1 MAAKKREETYEPSQY
+1 MAKKKTAIEYEPSQY
-16 QKAIFDYIEHE
+16 QKAIFDYIQHE

-38 SGKTYTLI
+38 SGKTYTLV
-46 KALGLIPQDKRVLM
+46 KALSLIPQDKRVLM

-65 DIVKELTKKVKG
+65 DIVKELTKKVKE

-92 LTTRGLRIGGRKPE
+92 LTTRGLGIGGMKPE
-106 GYKYT
+106 AYKYT
-111 QLIYNHWQDLTKT
+111 QLIYNHWQDLSKT
-124 NIKKLARNA
+124 NINKLSRNA

-148 RFYIATTKTDMIEIM
+148 RFYLATTRSEMIELM
-163 VKYDIP
+163 TKYDIP
-169 CVADEVDVALQIM
+169 CVADEVDVALKVM
-182 AMGAKDIENI
+182 AIGGKNLDSI

-206 HLKEC
+206 HLEEC
-211 EYDYIMVDECQDMN
+211 EYDFIMVDECQDLN
-225 VAERKLVLR
+225 VAERNLVLR

-257 SDPESFRAIQSLPN
+257 SDPDSFRAIQSIPN

-282 CPEAVVTFAKN
+282 CPESVVKFAQN
-293 LVPSIEAKPNAE
+293 LVPSIEAKQGAE
-305 EGVILDGVSIED
+305 EGVILDCVSLDD
-317 VQDGDMVLCRNNAPL
+317 VHDGDMVLCRNNAPL

-339 LEQGKKAYIR
+339 LEQGKRAYIR
-349 GSDVGKNLK
+349 GSDVGKNLQN
-358 SIVTSTHQE
+358 IVIGTHKD
-367 YLHSNLKQDGVF
+367 YLYTNLKRDGVF

-404 MNHET
+404 MKHET
-409 IQNKLDMIRA
+409 IQAKLDMIRA
-419 LEVLGFELK
+419 LEVLGADLTTTEELTK
-428 TAEQLERK
+428 K
-436 IDEIFPK
+436 IEDIFPK
-443 NDKGEGIMLSTIH
+443 NDKGEGIMLSTVH

-469 CASLMPSKSAV
+469 CASLMPSKSALD
-480 EEWQVKQ
+480 EWQVQQ

-500 KLLAFLDEEE
+500 KVLGFLNEEE

-522 SKLKYAETM
+522 AKLRQAEMM

-536 GKSFKPTMNEAMAK
+536 GKTFKATMNEAMAK
-550 SIVERAK
+550 SIVERVT
-557 ARKIFAPIE
+557 ARKIFAPITT
-566 VNTVSMENDKKEE
+566 NTVSMDNDKKGNES
-579 EPTDLSFDAALRKP
+579 TDLSFNSALRKKT
-593 SKRRKITL
+593 KRRK

>member
-1 MAAKKREETYEPSQY
+1 MAKKKTAIEYEPSQY
-16 QKAIFDYIEHE
+16 QKAIFDYIQHE

-38 SGKTYTLI
+38 SGKTYTLV
-46 KALGLIPQDKRVLM
+46 KALSLIPQDKRVLM

-65 DIVKELTKKVKG
+65 DIVKELTKKVKE

-92 LTTRGLRIGGRKPE
+92 LTTRGLGIGGMKPE

-124 NIKKLARNA
+124 NINKLSRNA

-148 RFYIATTKTDMIEIM
+148 RFYLATTRSEMIELM
-163 VKYDIP
+163 TKYDIP
-169 CVADEVDVALQIM
+169 CVADEVDVALKIM
-182 AMGAKDIENI
+182 AIGGKNLDSI

-206 HLKEC
+206 HLQEC
-211 EYDYIMVDECQDMN
+211 EYDFIMVDECQDLN
-225 VAERKLVLR
+225 VAERNLVLR

-257 SDPESFRAIQSLPN
+257 SDPDSFRAIQSIPN

-282 CPEAVVTFAKN
+282 CPESVVKFAQN
-293 LVPSIEAKPNAE
+293 LVPSIEAKQGAE
-305 EGVILDGVSIED
+305 EGVILDCVSLND
-317 VQDGDMVLCRNNAPL
+317 VHDGDMVLCRNNAPL

-339 LEQGKKAYIR
+339 LEQGKRAYIR
-349 GSDVGKNLK
+349 GSDVGKNLQN
-358 SIVTSTHQE
+358 IVIGTHKD
-367 YLHSNLKQDGVF
+367 YLHTNLKQDGVF

-384 DLFNSRKAI
+384 DLFNSRKTI

-404 MNHET
+404 MKHET
-409 IQNKLDMIRA
+409 IQAKLDMIRA
-419 LEVLGFELK
+419 LEVLGADLTTTEELTK
-428 TAEQLERK
+428 K
-436 IDEIFPK
+436 IGDIFPK
-443 NDKGEGIMLSTIH
+443 NDKGEGIMLSTVH

-469 CASLMPSKSAV
+469 CASLMPSKSALD
-480 EEWQVKQ
+480 EWQVQQ

-500 KLLAFLDEEE
+500 KVLGFLNEEE

-522 SKLKYAETM
+522 AKLRQAEMM

-536 GKSFKPTMNEAMAK
+536 GKTFKATMNEAMAK
-550 SIVERAK
+550 SIVERVT
-557 ARKIFAPIE
+557 ARKIFAPITT
-566 VNTVSMENDKKEE
+566 NMVSMDNDEKGNES
-579 EPTDLSFDAALRKP
+579 TDLSFNSALRKKT
-593 SKRRKITL
+593 KRRK

>member
-1 MAAKKREETYEPSQY
+1 MAKKKTAIEYEPSQY
-16 QKAIFDYIEHE
+16 QKAIFDYIQHE

-38 SGKTYTLI
+38 SGKTYTLV
-46 KALGLIPQDKRVLM
+46 KALSLIPQDKRVLM

-65 DIVKELTKKVKG
+65 DIVKELTKKVKE

-92 LTTRGLRIGGRKPE
+92 LTTRGLGIGGMKPE

-124 NIKKLARNA
+124 NINKLSRNA

-148 RFYIATTKTDMIEIM
+148 RFYLATTQSEMIELMI
-163 VKYDIP
+163 KYDIP
-169 CVADEVDVALQIM
+169 CVADEVDVALKVM
-182 AMGAKDIENI
+182 AIGGKNLDSI

-206 HLKEC
+206 HLQEC
-211 EYDYIMVDECQDMN
+211 EYDFIMVDECQDLN
-225 VAERKLVLR
+225 VAERNLVLR

-257 SDPESFRAIQSLPN
+257 SDPDSFRAIQSIPN

-282 CPEAVVTFAKN
+282 CPESVVKFAQN
-293 LVPSIEAKPNAE
+293 LVPSIEAKQGAE
-305 EGVILDGVSIED
+305 EGVILDCVSLDD
-317 VQDGDMVLCRNNAPL
+317 VHDGDMVLCRNNAPL

-339 LEQGKKAYIR
+339 LEQGKRAYIR
-349 GSDVGKNLK
+349 GSDVGKNLQN
-358 SIVTSTHQE
+358 IVIGTHKD
-367 YLHSNLKQDGVF
+367 YLYTNLKRDGVF

-404 MNHET
+404 MKHET
-409 IQNKLDMIRA
+409 IQAKLDMIRA
-419 LEVLGFELK
+419 LEVLGADLTTTEELTK
-428 TAEQLERK
+428 K
-436 IDEIFPK
+436 IEDIFPK
-443 NDKGEGIMLSTIH
+443 NDKGEGIMLSTVH

-469 CASLMPSKSAV
+469 CASLMPSKSALD
-480 EEWQVKQ
+480 EWQVQQ

-500 KLLAFLDEEE
+500 KVLGFLNEEE

-522 SKLKYAETM
+522 AKLRQAEMM

-536 GKSFKPTMNEAMAK
+536 GKTFKATMNEAMAK
-550 SIVERAK
+550 SIVERVT
-557 ARKIFAPIE
+557 ARKIFAPITT
-566 VNTVSMENDKKEE
+566 NTVSMDNDEKGNES
-579 EPTDLSFDAALRKP
+579 TDLSFNSALRKKT
-593 SKRRKITL
+593 KRRK

>member
-1 MAAKKREETYEPSQY
+1 MAKKKTAIEYEPSQY
-16 QKAIFDYIEHE
+16 QKAIFDYIQHE

-38 SGKTYTLI
+38 SGKTYTLV
-46 KALGLIPQDKRVLM
+46 KALSLIPQDKRVLM

-65 DIVKELTKKVKG
+65 DIVKELTKKVKE

-92 LTTRGLRIGGRKPE
+92 LTTRGLGIGGMKPE

-124 NIKKLARNA
+124 NINKLSRNA

-148 RFYIATTKTDMIEIM
+148 RFYLTTTRSEMIELMI
-163 VKYDIP
+163 KYDIP
-169 CVADEVDVALQIM
+169 CVADEVDVALKVM
-182 AMGAKDIENI
+182 AIGGKNLDSI

-206 HLKEC
+206 HLQEC
-211 EYDYIMVDECQDMN
+211 EYDFIMVDECQDLN

-234 CLKEGGRLIAV
+234 CLKDGGRLIAV

-257 SDPESFRAIQSLPN
+257 SDPDSFRAIQSIPN

-282 CPEAVVTFAKN
+282 CPESVVKFAQN
-293 LVPSIEAKPNAE
+293 LVPSIEAKQGAE
-305 EGVILDGVSIED
+305 EGVILDCVSIDD
-317 VQDGDMVLCRNNAPL
+317 VHDGDMVLCRNNAPL

-339 LEQGKKAYIR
+339 LEQGKRAYIR
-349 GSDVGKNLK
+349 GSDVGKNLQN
-358 SIVTSTHQE
+358 IVVGTHQE
-367 YLHSNLKQDGVF
+367 YLHTNLKQDGVF

-404 MNHET
+404 MKHET
-409 IQNKLDMIRA
+409 IQAKLDMIRA
-419 LEVLGFELK
+419 LEVLGADL
-428 TAEQLERK
+428 TTTEQLTKK
-436 IDEIFPK
+436 IGDIFPK
-443 NDKGEGIMLSTIH
+443 NDKGEGIMLSTVH

-469 CASLMPSKSAV
+469 CAALMPSKSALD
-480 EEWQVKQ
+480 EWQVQQ

-500 KLLAFLDEEE
+500 KVLGFLNEEE

-522 SKLKYAETM
+522 AKLRQAEMM

-536 GKSFKPTMNEAMAK
+536 GKTFKATMNEAMAK
-550 SIVERAK
+550 SIVERVT
-557 ARKIFAPIE
+557 ARKIFAPITT
-566 VNTVSMENDKKEE
+566 NTVSMDNNDKGNES
-579 EPTDLSFDAALRKP
+579 TDLSFKSALRKKT
-593 SKRRKITL
+593 KRRK

>member
-1 MAAKKREETYEPSQY
+1 MAKKKTTIEYEPSQY
-16 QKAIFDYIEHE
+16 QKAIFDYIQHE

-38 SGKTYTLI
+38 SGKTYTLV
-46 KALGLIPQDKRVLM
+46 KALSLIPQDKRVLM

-65 DIVKELTKKVKG
+65 DIVKELTKKVKE

-92 LTTRGLRIGGRKPE
+92 LTTRGLRIGGMKPE

-124 NIKKLARNA
+124 NINKLSRNA

-148 RFYIATTKTDMIEIM
+148 RFYLATTRSEMIELM
-163 VKYDIP
+163 TKYDIP
-169 CVADEVDVALQIM
+169 CVADEVDVALKVM
-182 AMGAKDIENI
+182 AIGGKNLDSI

-206 HLKEC
+206 HLQEC
-211 EYDYIMVDECQDMN
+211 EYDFIMVDECQDLN
-225 VAERKLVLR
+225 VAERNLVLR

-257 SDPESFRAIQSLPN
+257 SDPDSFRAIQSIPN

-282 CPEAVVTFAKN
+282 CPESVVKFAQN
-293 LVPSIEAKPNAE
+293 LVPSIEAKQGAE
-305 EGVILDGVSIED
+305 EGVILDCVSLDD
-317 VQDGDMVLCRNNAPL
+317 VHDGDMVLCRNNAPL

-339 LEQGKKAYIR
+339 LEQGKRAYIR
-349 GSDVGKNLK
+349 GSDVGKNLQN
-358 SIVTSTHQE
+358 IVIGTHKD
-367 YLHSNLKQDGVF
+367 YLHTNLKQDGVF

-404 MNHET
+404 MKHET
-409 IQNKLDMIRA
+409 IQAKLDMIRA
-419 LEVLGFELK
+419 LEVLGADL
-428 TAEQLERK
+428 TTTEQLTKK
-436 IDEIFPK
+436 IGDIFPK
-443 NDKGEGIMLSTIH
+443 NDKGEGIMLSTVH

-469 CASLMPSKSAV
+469 CASLMPSKSALD
-480 EEWQVKQ
+480 EWQVQQ

-500 KLLAFLDEEE
+500 KVLGFLNEEE

-522 SKLKYAETM
+522 AKLRQAEMM

-536 GKSFKPTMNEAMAK
+536 GKTFKATMNEAMAK
-550 SIVERAK
+550 SIVERVT
-557 ARKIFAPIE
+557 ARKIFAPITT
-566 VNTVSMENDKKEE
+566 NTVSMDNDEKGNES
-579 EPTDLSFDAALRKP
+579 TDLSFNSALRKKA
-593 SKRRKITL
+593 KRRK

>member
-1 MAAKKREETYEPSQY
+1 MAKKKTAIEYEPSQY
-16 QKAIFDYIEHE
+16 QKAIFDYIQHE

-38 SGKTYTLI
+38 SGKTYTLV
-46 KALGLIPQDKRVLM
+46 KALSLIPQDKRVLM

-65 DIVKELTKKVKG
+65 DIVKELTKKVKE

-92 LTTRGLRIGGRKPE
+92 LTTRGLGIGGMKPE

-124 NIKKLARNA
+124 NINKLSRNA

-148 RFYIATTKTDMIEIM
+148 RFYLATTRSEMIELM
-163 VKYDIP
+163 SKYDIP
-169 CVADEVDVALQIM
+169 CVADEVDVALKVM
-182 AMGAKDIENI
+182 AIGGKNLDSI

-206 HLKEC
+206 HLQEC
-211 EYDYIMVDECQDMN
+211 EYDFIMVDECQDLN
-225 VAERKLVLR
+225 VAERNLVLR

-257 SDPESFRAIQSLPN
+257 SDPDSFRAIQSIPN

-282 CPEAVVTFAKN
+282 CPESVVKFAQN
-293 LVPSIEAKPNAE
+293 LVPSIEAKQGAE
-305 EGVILDGVSIED
+305 EGVILDCVSLDD
-317 VQDGDMVLCRNNAPL
+317 VHDGDMVLCRNNAPL

-339 LEQGKKAYIR
+339 LEQGKRAYIR
-349 GSDVGKNLK
+349 GSDVGKNLQN
-358 SIVTSTHQE
+358 IVIGTHKD
-367 YLHSNLKQDGVF
+367 YLHTNLKQDGVF

-404 MNHET
+404 MKHET
-409 IQNKLDMIRA
+409 IQAKLDMIRA
-419 LEVLGFELK
+419 LEVLGADLTTTEELTK
-428 TAEQLERK
+428 K
-436 IDEIFPK
+436 IEDIFPK
-443 NDKGEGIMLSTIH
+443 NDKGEGIMLSTVH

-469 CASLMPSKSAV
+469 CASLMPSKSALD
-480 EEWQVKQ
+480 EWQVQQ

-500 KLLAFLDEEE
+500 KVLGFLNEEE

-522 SKLKYAETM
+522 AKLRQAEMM

-536 GKSFKPTMNEAMAK
+536 GKTFKATMNEAMAK
-550 SIVERAK
+550 SIVERVT
-557 ARKIFAPIE
+557 ARKIFAPITT
-566 VNTVSMENDKKEE
+566 NMVSMDNDEKGNES
-579 EPTDLSFDAALRKP
+579 TDLSFNSALRKKT
-593 SKRRKITL
+593 KRRK

>member
-1 MAAKKREETYEPSQY
+1 MAKKKTAIEYEPSQY
-16 QKAIFDYIEHE
+16 QKAIFDYIQHE

-38 SGKTYTLI
+38 SGKTYTLV
-46 KALGLIPQDKRVLM
+46 KALSLIPQDKRVLM

-65 DIVKELTKKVKG
+65 DIVKELTKKVKE

-92 LTTRGLRIGGRKPE
+92 LTTRGLGIGGMKPE

-124 NIKKLARNA
+124 NINKLSRNA

-148 RFYIATTKTDMIEIM
+148 RFYLATTRSEMIELM
-163 VKYDIP
+163 TKYDIP
-169 CVADEVDVALQIM
+169 CVADEVDVALKVM
-182 AMGAKDIENI
+182 AIGGKNLDSI

-206 HLKEC
+206 HLQEC
-211 EYDYIMVDECQDMN
+211 EYDFIMVDECQDLN
-225 VAERKLVLR
+225 VAERNLVLR

-257 SDPESFRAIQSLPN
+257 SDPDSFRAIQSIPN

-282 CPEAVVTFAKN
+282 CPESVVKFAQN
-293 LVPSIEAKPNAE
+293 LVPSIEAKQGAE
-305 EGVILDGVSIED
+305 EGVILDCVSLDD
-317 VQDGDMVLCRNNAPL
+317 VHDGDMVLCRNNAPL

-339 LEQGKKAYIR
+339 LEQGKRAYIR
-349 GSDVGKNLK
+349 GSDVGKNLQN
-358 SIVTSTHQE
+358 IVIGTHKD
-367 YLHSNLKQDGVF
+367 YLHTNLKQDGVF

-404 MNHET
+404 MKHET
-409 IQNKLDMIRA
+409 IQAKLDMIRA
-419 LEVLGFELK
+419 LEVLGADLTTTEELTK
-428 TAEQLERK
+428 K
-436 IDEIFPK
+436 IEDIFPK
-443 NDKGEGIMLSTIH
+443 NDKGEGIMLSTVH

-469 CASLMPSKSAV
+469 CASLMPSKSALD
-480 EEWQVKQ
+480 EWQVQQ

-500 KLLAFLDEEE
+500 KVLGFLNEEE

-522 SKLKYAETM
+522 AKLRQAEMM

-536 GKSFKPTMNEAMAK
+536 GKTFKATMNEAMAK
-550 SIVERAK
+550 SIVERVT
-557 ARKIFAPIE
+557 ARKIYAPITT
-566 VNTVSMENDKKEE
+566 NMVSMDNGEKGNES
-579 EPTDLSFDAALRKP
+579 TDLSFNSALRKKT
-593 SKRRKITL
+593 KRRK

>member
-1 MAAKKREETYEPSQY
+1 MAKKKTAIEYEPSQY
-16 QKAIFDYIEHE
+16 QKAIFDYIQHE

-38 SGKTYTLI
+38 SGKTYTLV
-46 KALGLIPQDKRVLM
+46 KALSLIPQDKRVLM

-65 DIVKELTKKVKG
+65 DIVKELTKKVKE

-92 LTTRGLRIGGRKPE
+92 LTTRGLRIGGMKPE

-124 NIKKLARNA
+124 NINKLSRNA

-148 RFYIATTKTDMIEIM
+148 RFYLATTQSEMIELMI
-163 VKYDIP
+163 KYDIP
-169 CVADEVDVALQIM
+169 CVADEVDVALKVM
-182 AMGAKDIENI
+182 AIGGKNLDSI

-206 HLKEC
+206 HLQEC
-211 EYDYIMVDECQDMN
+211 EYDFIMVDECQDLN
-225 VAERKLVLR
+225 VAERNLVLR

-257 SDPESFRAIQSLPN
+257 SDPDSFRAIQSIPN

-282 CPEAVVTFAKN
+282 CPESVVKFAQN
-293 LVPSIEAKPNAE
+293 LVPSIEAKQGAE
-305 EGVILDGVSIED
+305 EGVILDCVSLDD
-317 VQDGDMVLCRNNAPL
+317 VHDGDMVLCRNNAPL

-339 LEQGKKAYIR
+339 LEQGKRAYIR
-349 GSDVGKNLK
+349 GSDVGKNLQN
-358 SIVTSTHQE
+358 IVIGTHKD
-367 YLHSNLKQDGVF
+367 YLYTNLKRDGVF

-404 MNHET
+404 MKHET
-409 IQNKLDMIRA
+409 IQAKLDMIRA
-419 LEVLGFELK
+419 LEVLGADLTTTEELTK
-428 TAEQLERK
+428 K
-436 IDEIFPK
+436 IEDIFPK
-443 NDKGEGIMLSTIH
+443 NDKGEGIMLSTVH

-469 CASLMPSKSAV
+469 CASLMPSKSALD
-480 EEWQVKQ
+480 EWQVQQ

-500 KLLAFLDEEE
+500 KVLGFLNEEE

-522 SKLKYAETM
+522 AKLRQAEMM

-536 GKSFKPTMNEAMAK
+536 GKTFKATMNEAMAK
-550 SIVERAK
+550 SIVERVT
-557 ARKIFAPIE
+557 ARKIFAPITT
-566 VNTVSMENDKKEE
+566 NTVSMDNDEKGN
-579 EPTDLSFDAALRKP
+579 EPTDLSFNSALRKKT
-593 SKRRKITL
+593 KRRK

>member
-1 MAAKKREETYEPSQY
+1 MAKKKTAIEYEPSQY
-16 QKAIFDYIEHE
+16 QKAIFDYIQHE

-38 SGKTYTLI
+38 SGKTYTLV
-46 KALGLIPQDKRVLM
+46 KALSLIPQDKRVLM

-65 DIVKELTKKVKG
+65 DIVKELTKKVKE

-92 LTTRGLRIGGRKPE
+92 LTTRGLGIGGMKPE

-124 NIKKLARNA
+124 NINKLSRNA

-148 RFYIATTKTDMIEIM
+148 RFYLATTRSEMIELM

-169 CVADEVDVALQIM
+169 CVADEMDVALKVM
-182 AMGAKDIENI
+182 AIGGKNLDSI

-206 HLKEC
+206 HLEEC
-211 EYDYIMVDECQDMN
+211 EYDFIMVDECQDLN
-225 VAERKLVLR
+225 VAERNLVLR
-234 CLKEGGRLIAV
+234 CLKKGGRLIAV

-257 SDPESFRAIQSLPN
+257 SDPDSFRAIQSIPN

-282 CPEAVVTFAKN
+282 CPESVVKFAQN
-293 LVPSIEAKPNAE
+293 LVPSIEAKQGAE
-305 EGVILDGVSIED
+305 EGVILDCVSLDD
-317 VQDGDMVLCRNNAPL
+317 VHDGDMVLCRNNAPL

-339 LEQGKKAYIR
+339 LEQGKRAYIR
-349 GSDVGKNLK
+349 GSDVGKNLQN
-358 SIVTSTHQE
+358 IVIGTHKD
-367 YLHSNLKQDGVF
+367 YLYTNLKRDGVF

-404 MNHET
+404 MKHET
-409 IQNKLDMIRA
+409 IQAKLDMIRA
-419 LEVLGFELK
+419 LEVLGADLTTTEELTK
-428 TAEQLERK
+428 K
-436 IDEIFPK
+436 IEDIFPK
-443 NDKGEGIMLSTIH
+443 NDKGEGIMLSTVH

-469 CASLMPSKSAV
+469 CASLMPSKSALD
-480 EEWQVKQ
+480 EWQVQQ

-500 KLLAFLDEEE
+500 KVLGFLNEEE

-522 SKLKYAETM
+522 AKLRQAEMM

-536 GKSFKPTMNEAMAK
+536 GKTFKATMNEAMAK
-550 SIVERAK
+550 SIVERVT
-557 ARKIFAPIE
+557 ARKIFAPITT
-566 VNTVSMENDKKEE
+566 NTVSMDNDKKGNES
-579 EPTDLSFDAALRKP
+579 TDLSFNSALRKKT
-593 SKRRKITL
+593 KRRK

>member
-1 MAAKKREETYEPSQY
+1 MAKKKTAIEYEPSQY
-16 QKAIFDYIEHE
+16 QKAIFDYIQHE

-38 SGKTYTLI
+38 SGKTYTLV
-46 KALGLIPQDKRVLM
+46 KALSLIPQDKRVLM

-65 DIVKELTKKVKG
+65 DIVKELTKKVKE

-92 LTTRGLRIGGRKPE
+92 LTTRGLGIGGMKPE
-106 GYKYT
+106 AYKYT

-124 NIKKLARNA
+124 NINKLSRNA

-148 RFYIATTKTDMIEIM
+148 RFYLATTRSEMIELM
-163 VKYDIP
+163 TKYDIP
-169 CVADEVDVALQIM
+169 CVADEVDVALKVM
-182 AMGAKDIENI
+182 AIGGKNLDSI

-206 HLKEC
+206 HLQEC
-211 EYDYIMVDECQDMN
+211 EYDFIMVDECQDLN
-225 VAERKLVLR
+225 VAERNLVLR

-257 SDPESFRAIQSLPN
+257 SDPDSFRAIQSIPN

-282 CPEAVVTFAKN
+282 CPESVVKFAQN
-293 LVPSIEAKPNAE
+293 LVPSIEAKQGAE
-305 EGVILDGVSIED
+305 EGVILDCVSLDD
-317 VQDGDMVLCRNNAPL
+317 VHDGDMVLCRNNAPL

-339 LEQGKKAYIR
+339 LEQGKRAYIR
-349 GSDVGKNLK
+349 GSDVGKNLQN
-358 SIVTSTHQE
+358 IVIGTHKD
-367 YLHSNLKQDGVF
+367 YLHTNLKRDGVF

-404 MNHET
+404 MKHET
-409 IQNKLDMIRA
+409 IQAKLDMIRA
-419 LEVLGFELK
+419 LEVLGADLTTTEELTK
-428 TAEQLERK
+428 K
-436 IDEIFPK
+436 IEDIFPK
-443 NDKGEGIMLSTIH
+443 NDKGEGIMLSTVH

-469 CASLMPSKSAV
+469 CASLMPSKSALD
-480 EEWQVKQ
+480 EWQVQQ

-500 KLLAFLDEEE
+500 KVLGFLNEEE

-522 SKLKYAETM
+522 AKLRQAEMM

-536 GKSFKPTMNEAMAK
+536 GKTFKATMNEAMAK
-550 SIVERAK
+550 SIVERVT
-557 ARKIFAPIE
+557 ARKIFAPITT
-566 VNTVSMENDKKEE
+566 NTVSMDNDEKGNES
-579 EPTDLSFDAALRKP
+579 TDLSFNSALRKKT
-593 SKRRKITL
+593 KRRK

>member
-1 MAAKKREETYEPSQY
+1 MAKKKTAIEYEPSQY
-16 QKAIFDYIEHE
+16 QKAIFDYIQHE

-38 SGKTYTLI
+38 SGKTYTLV
-46 KALGLIPQDKRVLM
+46 KALSLIPQDKRVLM

-65 DIVKELTKKVKG
+65 DIVKELTKKVKE

-92 LTTRGLRIGGRKPE
+92 LTTRGLGIGGMKPE

-124 NIKKLARNA
+124 NINKLSRNA

-148 RFYIATTKTDMIEIM
+148 RFYLATTRSEMIELM
-163 VKYDIP
+163 TKYDIP
-169 CVADEVDVALQIM
+169 CVADEVDVALKVM
-182 AMGAKDIENI
+182 AIGGKNLDSI

-206 HLKEC
+206 HLQEC
-211 EYDYIMVDECQDMN
+211 EYDFIMVDECQDLN
-225 VAERKLVLR
+225 VAERNLVLR

-257 SDPESFRAIQSLPN
+257 SDPDSFRAIQSIPN

-282 CPEAVVTFAKN
+282 CPESVVKFAQN
-293 LVPSIEAKPNAE
+293 LVPSIEAKQGAE
-305 EGVILDGVSIED
+305 EGVILDCVSLDD
-317 VQDGDMVLCRNNAPL
+317 VHDGDMVLCRNNAPL

-339 LEQGKKAYIR
+339 LEQGKRAYIR
-349 GSDVGKNLK
+349 GSDVGKNLQN
-358 SIVTSTHQE
+358 IVIGTHKD
-367 YLHSNLKQDGVF
+367 YLHTNLKQDGVF

-404 MNHET
+404 MKHET
-409 IQNKLDMIRA
+409 IQAKLDMIRA
-419 LEVLGFELK
+419 LEVLGADLTTTEELTK
-428 TAEQLERK
+428 K
-436 IDEIFPK
+436 IEDIFPK
-443 NDKGEGIMLSTIH
+443 NDKGEGIMLSTVH

-469 CASLMPSKSAV
+469 CASLMPSKSALD
-480 EEWQVKQ
+480 EWQVQQ

-500 KLLAFLDEEE
+500 KVLGFLNEEE

-522 SKLKYAETM
+522 AKLRQAEMM

-536 GKSFKPTMNEAMAK
+536 GKTFKATMNEAMAK
-550 SIVERAK
+550 SIVERVT
-557 ARKIFAPIE
+557 ARKIFAPITT
-566 VNTVSMENDKKEE
+566 NMVSMDNDEKGNES
-579 EPTDLSFDAALRKP
+579 TDLSFNSALRKKT
-593 SKRRKITL
+593 KRRK

>member
-1 MAAKKREETYEPSQY
+1 MAKKKTAIEYEPSQY
-16 QKAIFDYIEHE
+16 QKAIFDYIQHE

-38 SGKTYTLI
+38 SGKTYTLV
-46 KALGLIPQDKRVLM
+46 KALSLIPQDKRVLM

-65 DIVKELTKKVKG
+65 DIVKELTKKVKE

-92 LTTRGLRIGGRKPE
+92 LTTRGLGIGGMKPE
-106 GYKYT
+106 AYKYT

-124 NIKKLARNA
+124 NINKLSRNA

-148 RFYIATTKTDMIEIM
+148 RFYLATTRSEMIELMI
-163 VKYDIP
+163 KYDIP
-169 CVADEVDVALQIM
+169 CVADEVDVALKVM
-182 AMGAKDIENI
+182 AIGGKNLDSI

-206 HLKEC
+206 HLQEC
-211 EYDYIMVDECQDMN
+211 EYDFIMVDECQDLN
-225 VAERKLVLR
+225 VAERNLVLR

-257 SDPESFRAIQSLPN
+257 SDPDSFRAIQSIPN

-282 CPEAVVTFAKN
+282 CPESVVKFAQN
-293 LVPSIEAKPNAE
+293 LVPSIEAKQGAE
-305 EGVILDGVSIED
+305 EGVILDCVSLDD
-317 VQDGDMVLCRNNAPL
+317 VHDGDMVLCRNNAPL

-339 LEQGKKAYIR
+339 LEQGKRAYIR
-349 GSDVGKNLK
+349 GSDVGKNLQN
-358 SIVTSTHQE
+358 IVIGTHKD
-367 YLHSNLKQDGVF
+367 YLHTNLKRDGVF

-404 MNHET
+404 MKHET
-409 IQNKLDMIRA
+409 IQAKLDMIRA
-419 LEVLGFELK
+419 LEVLGADLTTTEELTK
-428 TAEQLERK
+428 K
-436 IDEIFPK
+436 IEDIFPK
-443 NDKGEGIMLSTIH
+443 NDKGEGIMLSTVH

-469 CASLMPSKSAV
+469 CASLMPSKSALD
-480 EEWQVKQ
+480 EWQVQQ

-500 KLLAFLDEEE
+500 KVLGFLNEEE

-522 SKLKYAETM
+522 AKLRQAEMM

-536 GKSFKPTMNEAMAK
+536 GKTFKATMNEAMAK
-550 SIVERAK
+550 SIVERVT
-557 ARKIFAPIE
+557 ARKIFAPITT
-566 VNTVSMENDKKEE
+566 NMVSMDNDEKGNES
-579 EPTDLSFDAALRKP
+579 TDLSFNSALRKKT
-593 SKRRKITL
+593 KRRK

>member
-1 MAAKKREETYEPSQY
+1 MAKKKTAIEYEPSQY
-16 QKAIFDYIEHE
+16 QKAIFDYIQHE

-38 SGKTYTLI
+38 SGKTYTLV
-46 KALGLIPQDKRVLM
+46 KALSLIPQDKRVLM

-65 DIVKELTKKVKG
+65 DIVKELTKKVKE

-92 LTTRGLRIGGRKPE
+92 LTTRGLGIGGMKPE

-124 NIKKLARNA
+124 NINKLSRNA

-138 ENTKKLVDFG
+138 ENTKNLVDFG
-148 RFYIATTKTDMIEIM
+148 RFYLATTRSEMIELM
-163 VKYDIP
+163 TKYDIP
-169 CVADEVDVALQIM
+169 CVADEVDVALKVM
-182 AMGAKDIENI
+182 AIGGKNLDSI

-206 HLKEC
+206 HLQEC
-211 EYDYIMVDECQDMN
+211 EYDFIMVDECQDLN
-225 VAERKLVLR
+225 VAERNLVLR

-257 SDPESFRAIQSLPN
+257 SDPDSFRAIQSIPN

-282 CPEAVVTFAKN
+282 CPESVVKFAQN
-293 LVPSIEAKPNAE
+293 LVPSIEAKQGAE
-305 EGVILDGVSIED
+305 EGVILDCVSLDD
-317 VQDGDMVLCRNNAPL
+317 VHDGDMVLCRNNAPL

-339 LEQGKKAYIR
+339 LEQGKRAYIR
-349 GSDVGKNLK
+349 GSDVGKNLQN
-358 SIVTSTHQE
+358 IVIGTHKD
-367 YLHSNLKQDGVF
+367 YLHTNLKQDGVF

-404 MNHET
+404 MKHET
-409 IQNKLDMIRA
+409 IQAKLDMIRA
-419 LEVLGFELK
+419 LEVLGADLTTTEELTK
-428 TAEQLERK
+428 K
-436 IDEIFPK
+436 IGDIFPK
-443 NDKGEGIMLSTIH
+443 NDKGEGIMLSTVH

-469 CASLMPSKSAV
+469 CASLMPSKSALD
-480 EEWQVKQ
+480 EWQVQQ

-500 KLLAFLDEEE
+500 KVLGFLNEEE

-522 SKLKYAETM
+522 AKLRQAEMM

-536 GKSFKPTMNEAMAK
+536 GKTFKATMNEAMAK
-550 SIVERAK
+550 SIVERVT
-557 ARKIFAPIE
+557 ARKIFAPITT
-566 VNTVSMENDKKEE
+566 NTVSMDNDEKGNES
-579 EPTDLSFDAALRKP
+579 TDLSFNSALRKKT
-593 SKRRKITL
+593 KRRK

>member
-1 MAAKKREETYEPSQY
+1 MAKKKTAIEYEPSQY
-16 QKAIFDYIEHE
+16 QKAIFDYIQHE

-38 SGKTYTLI
+38 SGKTYTLV
-46 KALGLIPQDKRVLM
+46 KALSLIPQDKRVLM

-65 DIVKELTKKVKG
+65 DIVKELTKKVKE

-92 LTTRGLRIGGRKPE
+92 LTTRGLGIGGMKPE

-124 NIKKLARNA
+124 NINKLSRNA

-148 RFYIATTKTDMIEIM
+148 RFYLATTRSEMIELM
-163 VKYDIP
+163 TKYDIP
-169 CVADEVDVALQIM
+169 CVADEVDVALKVM
-182 AMGAKDIENI
+182 AIGGKNLDSI

-206 HLKEC
+206 HLQEC
-211 EYDYIMVDECQDMN
+211 EYDFIMVDECQDLN
-225 VAERKLVLR
+225 VAERNLVLR

-257 SDPESFRAIQSLPN
+257 SDPDSFRAIQSIPN

-282 CPEAVVTFAKN
+282 CPESVVKFAQN
-293 LVPSIEAKPNAE
+293 LVPSIEAKQGAE
-305 EGVILDGVSIED
+305 EGVILDCVSLDD
-317 VQDGDMVLCRNNAPL
+317 VHDGDMVLCRNNAPL

-339 LEQGKKAYIR
+339 LEQGKRAYIR
-349 GSDVGKNLK
+349 GSDVGKNLQN
-358 SIVTSTHQE
+358 IVIGTHKD
-367 YLHSNLKQDGVF
+367 YLHTNLKQDGVF

-404 MNHET
+404 MKHET
-409 IQNKLDMIRA
+409 IQAKLDMIRA
-419 LEVLGFELK
+419 LEVLGADLTTTEELTK
-428 TAEQLERK
+428 N
-436 IDEIFPK
+436 IGDIFPK
-443 NDKGEGIMLSTIH
+443 NDKGEGIMLSTVH

-469 CASLMPSKSAV
+469 CASLMPSKSALD
-480 EEWQVKQ
+480 EWQVQQ

-500 KLLAFLDEEE
+500 KVLGFLNEEE

-522 SKLKYAETM
+522 AKLRQAEMM

-536 GKSFKPTMNEAMAK
+536 GKTFKATMNEAMAK
-550 SIVERAK
+550 SIVERVT
-557 ARKIFAPIE
+557 ARKIFAPITT
-566 VNTVSMENDKKEE
+566 NTVSMDNDEKGNES
-579 EPTDLSFDAALRKP
+579 TDLSFNSALRKKT
-593 SKRRKITL
+593 KRRK

>member
-1 MAAKKREETYEPSQY
+1 MAKKKTAIEYEPSQY
-16 QKAIFDYIEHE
+16 QKAIFDYIQHE

-38 SGKTYTLI
+38 SGKTYTLV
-46 KALGLIPQDKRVLM
+46 KALSLIPQDKRVLM

-65 DIVKELTKKVKG
+65 DIVKELTKKVKE

-92 LTTRGLRIGGRKPE
+92 LTTRGLGIGGMKPE

-124 NIKKLARNA
+124 NINKLSRNA

-148 RFYIATTKTDMIEIM
+148 RFYLATTRSEMIELM
-163 VKYDIP
+163 TKYDIP
-169 CVADEVDVALQIM
+169 CVADEVDVALKVM
-182 AMGAKDIENI
+182 AIGGKNLDSI

-206 HLKEC
+206 HLQEC
-211 EYDYIMVDECQDMN
+211 EYDFIMVDECQDLN
-225 VAERKLVLR
+225 VAERNLVLR

-257 SDPESFRAIQSLPN
+257 SDPDSFRAIQSIPN

-282 CPEAVVTFAKN
+282 CPESVVKFAQN
-293 LVPSIEAKPNAE
+293 LVPSIEAKQGAE
-305 EGVILDGVSIED
+305 EGVILDCVSLDD
-317 VQDGDMVLCRNNAPL
+317 VHDGDMVLCRNNAPL

-339 LEQGKKAYIR
+339 LEQGKRAYIR
-349 GSDVGKNLK
+349 GSDVGKNLQN
-358 SIVTSTHQE
+358 IVIGTHKD
-367 YLHSNLKQDGVF
+367 YLHTNLKQDGVF

-404 MNHET
+404 MKHET
-409 IQNKLDMIRA
+409 IQAKLDMIRA
-419 LEVLGFELK
+419 LEVLGADLTTTEELTK
-428 TAEQLERK
+428 K
-436 IDEIFPK
+436 IEDIFPK
-443 NDKGEGIMLSTIH
+443 NDKGEGIILSTVH

-469 CASLMPSKSAV
+469 CASLMPSKSALD
-480 EEWQVKQ
+480 EWQVQQ

-500 KLLAFLDEEE
+500 KVLGFLNEEE

-522 SKLKYAETM
+522 AKLRQAEMM

-536 GKSFKPTMNEAMAK
+536 GKTFKATMNEAMAK
-550 SIVERAK
+550 SIVERVT
-557 ARKIFAPIE
+557 ARKIFAPITT
-566 VNTVSMENDKKEE
+566 NTVSMDNDEKGNES
-579 EPTDLSFDAALRKP
+579 TDLSFNSALRKKT
-593 SKRRKITL
+593 KRRK

>member
-1 MAAKKREETYEPSQY
+1 MAKKKTAIEYEPSQY
-16 QKAIFDYIEHE
+16 QKAIFDYIQHE

-38 SGKTYTLI
+38 SGKTYTLV
-46 KALGLIPQDKRVLM
+46 KALSLIPQDKRVLM

-65 DIVKELTKKVKG
+65 DIVKELTKKVKE

-92 LTTRGLRIGGRKPE
+92 LTTRGLRIGGMKPE

-124 NIKKLARNA
+124 NINKLSRNA

-148 RFYIATTKTDMIEIM
+148 RFYLATTRSEMIELM
-163 VKYDIP
+163 TKYDIP
-169 CVADEVDVALQIM
+169 CVADEVDVALKVM
-182 AMGAKDIENI
+182 AIGGKNLDSI

-206 HLKEC
+206 HLQEC
-211 EYDYIMVDECQDMN
+211 EYDFIMVDECQDLN
-225 VAERKLVLR
+225 VAERNLVLR

-257 SDPESFRAIQSLPN
+257 SDPDSFRAIQSIPN

-282 CPEAVVTFAKN
+282 CPESVVKFAQN
-293 LVPSIEAKPNAE
+293 LVPSIEAKQGAE
-305 EGVILDGVSIED
+305 EGVILDCVSLDD
-317 VQDGDMVLCRNNAPL
+317 VHDGDMVLCRNNAPL

-339 LEQGKKAYIR
+339 LEQGKRAYIR
-349 GSDVGKNLK
+349 GSDVGKNLQN
-358 SIVTSTHQE
+358 IVIGTHKD
-367 YLHSNLKQDGVF
+367 YLHTNLKQDGVF

-404 MNHET
+404 MKHET
-409 IQNKLDMIRA
+409 IQAKLDMIRA
-419 LEVLGFELK
+419 LEVLGADL
-428 TAEQLERK
+428 TRTEQLTKK
-436 IDEIFPK
+436 IGDIFPK
-443 NDKGEGIMLSTIH
+443 NDKGEGIMLSTVH

-469 CASLMPSKSAV
+469 CASLMPSKSALD
-480 EEWQVKQ
+480 EWQVQQ

-500 KLLAFLDEEE
+500 KVLGFLNEEE

-522 SKLKYAETM
+522 AKLRQAEMM

-536 GKSFKPTMNEAMAK
+536 GKTFKATMNEAMAK
-550 SIVERAK
+550 SIVERVT
-557 ARKIFAPIE
+557 ARKIFAPITT
-566 VNTVSMENDKKEE
+566 NTVSMDNDEKGNES
-579 EPTDLSFDAALRKP
+579 TDLSFNSALRKKT
-593 SKRRKITL
+593 KRRK